1 MAITKKRKI
10 VIVAAAAVGLITIV
24 ILSKSLQ
31 TNDGQ
36 SVQTSR
42 VEKRA
47 RLESKVTASGEIR
60 PVELDDLTAEVS
72 GLVQQIYVH
81 EGDTVKKGQPL
92 VRIDPTQQA
101 LSAEGQTATLT
112 SAQAD
117 EANAKAAVQAVEN
130 LLVQAKSN
138 LISAQSDLERNKALL
153 RYYTN
158 EFNRN
163 EALVENGIISKS
175 IFDNVRSTLEQQ
187 QAATSSQEARVNQLK
202 EEVHDAELRVDEAKA
217 AQGSANGRVKTAN
230 AGVKAQE
237 DLLRRTTKYSPIDGV
252 VSSLPVK
259 VGNFALANFS
269 STPLLTVADMSAINA
284 EIKID
289 ETDIASVVIGQAAKV
304 KVDALGEVEID
315 GKVVEKAASAITR
328 SGQTISQTTGSQEA
342 KDFIVKVRLDPSA
355 DIRGKLRPGM
365 SATAVITTG
374 TVDGVVTV
382 PLQSIVPRD
391 VSNSGDNSHST
402 DKGNS
407 ADQGDAKGEAES
419 GATGISHKHEV
430 EGVFVFGKD
439 RRAHFTQVETGIKG
453 DQDIEVKSGIA
464 EGDEI
469 VVGPYKT
476 LRSLKDGD
484 LVKREVG
491 VPAKPDKTP

>member
-1 MAITKKRKI
+1 MAISKKKKTII
-10 VIVAAAAVGLITIV
+10 VVAAVVGLVTIV
-24 ILSKSLQ
+24 VLSKTIQ

-36 SVQTSR
+36 PVQTSR
-42 VEKRA
+42 VEKRP

-81 EGDTVKKGQPL
+81 EGDTVKKGEPL
-92 VRIDPTQQA
+92 VKIDPTQNA
-101 LSAEGQTATLT
+101 LSTQGQEAALN

-117 EANAKAAVQAVEN
+117 ERNAQAAVQAAEN
-130 LLVQAKSN
+130 LVVQAKSN
-138 LISAQSDLERNKALL
+138 LISAQSDLDRNKALL
-153 RYYTN
+153 KFDQN
-158 EFNRN
+158 EFHRN
-163 EALVENGIISKS
+163 EILIENGIISKS
-175 IFDNVRSTLEQQ
+175 QFDNVRATLEQQ
-187 QAATSSQEARVNQLK
+187 EAATSSQEARVLQLK
-202 EEVHDAELRVDEAKA
+202 EEVHDSELRVQEAKEA
-217 AQGSANGRVKTAN
+217 LGSANGRVKTAD
-230 AGVKAQE
+230 AGVKAQQ

-259 VGNFALANFS
+259 VGEFALANFS
-269 STPLLTVADMSAINA
+269 TTPLLTVADMSEINA

-289 ETDIASVVIGQAAKV
+289 ETDIASVVLGQPAKV
-304 KVDALGEVEID
+304 KVDALGDAEID

-342 KDFIVKVRLDPSA
+342 KDFIVKVRLSPTQ

-365 SATAVITTG
+365 SATAVITTA
-374 TVDGVVTV
+374 TADNIITV

-391 VSNSGDNSHST
+391 VSNSGD
-402 DKGNS
+402 KGTS
-407 ADQGDAKGEAES
+407 ADTGAS
-419 GATGISHKHEV
+419 GITHKHEV

-439 RRAHFTQVETGIKG
+439 RHAHFVRVETGIKG
-453 DQDIEVKSGIA
+453 DQDIEVKSGVS

-491 VPAKPDKTP
+491 VTPTPGHTP